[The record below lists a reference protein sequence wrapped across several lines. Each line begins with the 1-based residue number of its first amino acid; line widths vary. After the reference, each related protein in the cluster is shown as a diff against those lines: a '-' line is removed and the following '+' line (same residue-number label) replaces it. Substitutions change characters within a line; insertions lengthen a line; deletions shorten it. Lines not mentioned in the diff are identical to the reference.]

1 MMPIIIFPNQKGGCG
16 KTTTSRELSLFT
28 ASLGKQVCIIDAD
41 PQGNL
46 TKSLVSEDDIIS
58 GLYNAL
64 NRESYELMEV
74 NENLWL
80 LAGDKRLA
88 SLEKRLIGEMD
99 AFTRLKDMLH
109 SDNNIFA
116 DFDYIFIDSPPSLG
130 ILTGN
135 GLVAATHFVI
145 PMSPA
150 LYTLQGTNDLMDT
163 VSKVRRNLNPDLKLL
178 GVIINAYDA
187 KPVITRQIA
196 EEIREGFGDKVF
208 AAHLS
213 KTIKIEE
220 AIARKIGVPD
230 LKRLDR
236 SRARE
241 EIEAI
246 GREMLRRLGDG
257 NG

>member
-1 MMPIIIFPNQKGGCG
+1 
-16 KTTTSRELSLFT
+16 
-28 ASLGKQVCIIDAD
+28 
-41 PQGNL
+41 
-46 TKSLVSEDDIIS
+46 
-58 GLYNAL
+58 
-64 NRESYELMEV
+64 MEV

-88 SLEKRLIGEMD
+88 ALEKSLIGEMD
-99 AFTRLKDMLH
+99 AFTRLKDLLTK
-109 SDNNIFA
+109 DTDIFG

-163 VSKVRRNLNPDLKLL
+163 VSKVRRTLNPELKLS
-178 GVIINAYDA
+178 GVIINAYDS
-187 KPVITRQIA
+187 KPVITRQIT
-196 EEIREGFGDKVF
+196 EEIREGFGDMVF

-220 AIARKIGVPD
+220 AIAQKIGVTE

-241 EIEAI
+241 EVAAI
-246 GREMLRRLGDG
+246 GNELLKRLGDG

>member
-1 MMPIIIFPNQKGGCG
+1 MIPVIIFPNQKGGVG
-16 KTTTSRELSLFT
+16 KTTISRELTIFT
-28 ASLGKQVCIIDAD
+28 ASLGRKVCIIDAD

-46 TKSLVSEDDIIS
+46 TKSLVSQDDITT
-58 GLYNAL
+58 GLYEAL
-64 NRESYELMEV
+64 NNQAYELMQV
-74 NENLWL
+74 NANLRL

-88 SLEKRLIGEMD
+88 VLEKSLVGEMD
-99 AFTRLKDMLH
+99 AFTRLKDLLA
-109 SDNNIFA
+109 DELFA
-116 DFDYIFIDSPPSLG
+116 GFDYIFIDSPPSLG

-178 GVIINAYDA
+178 GVIINAYDS
-187 KPVITRQIA
+187 KPVITRQIT
-196 EEIREGFGDKVF
+196 EEIRESFGDIVF
-208 AAHLS
+208 ATHLS

-220 AIARKIGVPD
+220 AIAQKIGVTE

-241 EIEAI
+241 EVTAI
-246 GREMLRRLGDG
+246 GNELLKRLGDG

>member
-1 MMPIIIFPNQKGGCG
+1 MNQPVIIFPNQKGGCG
-16 KTTTSRELSLFT
+16 KTTCCREVSLYV
-28 ASLGKQVCIIDAD
+28 ASLGKKVCIIDSD

-58 GLYNAL
+58 GLY
-64 NRESYELMEV
+64 ESLTDKSFELMEV
-74 NENLWL
+74 NAYTWL

-88 SLEKRLIGEMD
+88 LLEKRLIGEMD
-99 AFTRLKDMLH
+99 AFTRLKHLLPDEL
-109 SDNNIFA
+109 FA

-135 GLVAATHFVI
+135 GLAAATHFVI

-163 VSKVRRNLNPDLKLL
+163 VTKVRRNLNPDLKFL
-178 GVIINAYDA
+178 GVIINAYDSI
-187 KPVITRQIA
+187 PVITRQIK
-196 EEIREGFGDKVF
+196 EEITEGFGNIVF
-208 AAHLS
+208 PAHLS

-220 AIARKIGVPD
+220 AIAQRIGVTE
-230 LKRLDR
+230 LKKLDK

-241 EIEAI
+241 EVTAI
-246 GREMLRRLGDG
+246 GNELLKRLGDG

>member
-16 KTTTSRELSLFT
+16 KTTTSRELSIFT
-28 ASLGKQVCIIDAD
+28 ASLGYQVCIIDAD

-46 TKSLVSEDDIIS
+46 TKSLVSENDIIS

-64 NRESYELMEV
+64 NREAYELMEV
-74 NENLWL
+74 NANLWL

-99 AFTRLKDMLH
+99 AFTRLKDLLH
-109 SDNNIFA
+109 NDVDIFA

-208 AAHLS
+208 ATHLS

-220 AIARKIGVPD
+220 AIAQKIGVTD
-230 LKRLDR
+230 LKRLDK

-241 EIEAI
+241 EVEAI
-246 GREMLRRLGDG
+246 GRELLRRLGDG

>member
-1 MMPIIIFPNQKGGCG
+1 MIRTIIFANQKGGVG
-16 KTTTSRELSLFT
+16 KTTTSRELSLYT

-46 TKSLVSEDDIIS
+46 TKSLVAEEDITT
-58 GLYNAL
+58 GLYEAL
-64 NRESYELMEV
+64 NNQAYELMQV
-74 NENLWL
+74 NENLQL

-88 SLEKRLIGEMD
+88 ALEKSLIGEMD
-99 AFTRLKDMLH
+99 AFTRLKDLL
-109 SDNNIFA
+109 SDELFA
-116 DFDYIFIDSPPSLG
+116 GFDYIFIDSPPALG

-135 GLVAATHFVI
+135 GLVAATHIVI

-163 VSKVRRNLNPDLKLL
+163 VSKVRRNLNPDLKLS
-178 GVIINAYDA
+178 GVIINAYDS
-187 KPVITRQIA
+187 KPVITRQIT
-196 EEIREGFGDKVF
+196 EEIREGFGDIVF
-208 AAHLS
+208 TTHLS

-220 AIARKIGVPD
+220 AIAQKIGVTE

-241 EIEAI
+241 EVSAI
-246 GREMLRRLGDG
+246 GNELLKRLGDG

>member
-16 KTTTSRELSLFT
+16 KTTTTRELALFT
-28 ASLGKQVCIIDAD
+28 ATLGKKVCIIDSD

-46 TKSLVSEDDIIS
+46 TKSLVSEDDITT
-58 GLYNAL
+58 GLYEAL
-64 NRESYELMEV
+64 DNQAYELIPV
-74 NENLWL
+74 NGNLRL

-88 SLEKRLIGEMD
+88 VLEKSLIGEMD
-99 AFTRLKDMLH
+99 AFTRLKDLLAEEL
-109 SDNNIFA
+109 FA
-116 DFDYIFIDSPPSLG
+116 GFDYIFIDTPPSLG

-178 GVIINAYDA
+178 GVIINAYDS
-187 KPVITRQIA
+187 KPVITRQIT
-196 EEIREGFGDKVF
+196 EEIRESFGDIVF
-208 AAHLS
+208 ATHLS

-220 AIARKIGVPD
+220 AIAQKIGVTE
-230 LKRLDR
+230 LRRLDR

-241 EIEAI
+241 EVAAI
-246 GREMLRRLGDG
+246 GNELLRRLGDG

>member
-1 MMPIIIFPNQKGGCG
+1 MKQPIIIFPNQKGGVG
-16 KTTTSRELSLFT
+16 KTTCCREVSLYI
-28 ASLGKQVCIIDAD
+28 ASLGKKVCIIDSD

-58 GLYNAL
+58 GLYEAL
-64 NRESYELMEV
+64 KDESFQLMEV
-74 NENLWL
+74 NTNVWL

-88 SLEKRLIGEMD
+88 SLEKSLIGEMD
-99 AFTRLKDMLH
+99 AFIKLKNLLPDEL
-109 SDNNIFA
+109 FA

-135 GLVAATHFVI
+135 GLAASTHFVI

-163 VSKVRRNLNPDLKLL
+163 VSKVRRNLNPDLTLL
-178 GVIINAYDA
+178 GVIINAYDS
-187 KPVITRQIA
+187 KPVITRQIK
-196 EEIREGFGDKVF
+196 EEIAEGFGDIVF
-208 AAHLS
+208 NTHLS

-220 AIARKIGVPD
+220 AIAQKIGVTE
-230 LKRLDR
+230 LKRLDK

-241 EIEAI
+241 EVAAI
-246 GREMLRRLGDG
+246 GNELLNRLEASHG
-257 NG
+257 